1 MGITHT
7 ITTKEVNEM
16 SEGIKAAA
24 IFLMVFVSCYL
35 CYRIGIV
42 DGREEERRMQKR
54 IKAIQFDLQHKRQA
68 TR

>member
-1 MGITHT
+1 
-7 ITTKEVNEM
+7 M